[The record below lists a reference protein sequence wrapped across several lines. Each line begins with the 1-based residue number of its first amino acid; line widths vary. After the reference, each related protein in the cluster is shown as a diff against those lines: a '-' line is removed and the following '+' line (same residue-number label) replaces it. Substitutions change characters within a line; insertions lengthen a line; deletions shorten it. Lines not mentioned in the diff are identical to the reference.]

1 MVNDTVSHPNI
12 ETLKKFKPLA
22 LLGEP
27 QLKKLSA
34 ATKVREASAGKILIK
49 RGSTKAFS
57 FFLIEGKL
65 KLTADDEKIL
75 ILSAN
80 DPSTRNPIS
89 QLLPRR
95 YQVESLTR
103 IRFLA
108 ISQILIDELRE
119 QSEVDEQSIQGYV
132 VSGEGVSDQSGFE
145 DEISYAFLR
154 DLEDDKVILP
164 SLPEVAAKINR
175 ALRDSVSDAHVI
187 AEIIQND
194 PVITAKIIK
203 AANSAM
209 YGSRAPVKTCA
220 AGVIRLGTDAT
231 HKLVLSYSMKEL
243 FQSNSPVLKQH
254 MKELWDHSTK
264 VAALCYVLA
273 QHDARF
279 NPEEAMLIGLLHDI
293 GAIAVLKYLED
304 FPERLDDS
312 ELINKAIENL
322 KPRTGSLILR
332 RWGFSQDFLVTALEA
347 EQWMRNEGPDNK
359 PDYCDIVIIA
369 QLHSFIGTKN
379 APNLPA
385 MNEVPAHRR
394 LDLGELTPRLSLKII
409 EAAQEQLAH
418 AEGVLNF

>member
-1 MVNDTVSHPNI
+1 MVSATKSHPDT
-12 ETLKKFKPLA
+12 ETLRRFKPLA

-27 QLKKLSA
+27 QLKQLSA
-34 ATKVREASAGKILIK
+34 ATVVRKAPAGMTLMN
-49 RGSTKAFS
+49 RGSNKAFS
-57 FFLIEGKL
+57 FYLLEGKL
-65 KLTADDEKIL
+65 KLTADDQKIVF
-75 ILSAN
+75 LSAS
-80 DPSTRNPIS
+80 DPSTRNPIA

-95 YQVESLTR
+95 YKVESLTQ
-103 IRFLA
+103 IRFLVV
-108 ISQILIDELRE
+108 SQALMDELKE
-119 QSEVDEQSIQGYV
+119 KSKVDDKTMQGYV

-175 ALRDSVSDAHVI
+175 ALKDSISDADKI

-194 PVITAKIIK
+194 PVITAKLIR

-220 AGVIRLGTDAT
+220 AGVIRLGTDVT

-243 FQSNSPVLKQH
+243 FQSNSAVLKQH
-254 MKELWDHSTK
+254 MRELWNHSTK

-273 QHDARF
+273 QHDSRF

-293 GAIAVLKYLED
+293 GAIAVLKYVEK
-304 FPERLDDS
+304 FQERLDDS
-312 ELINKAIENL
+312 ELIEKAVENL

-332 RWGFSQDFLVTALEA
+332 RWGFSEEFLVTALEA
-347 EQWMRNEGPDNK
+347 EQWMRNEGADNI
-359 PDYCDIVIIA
+359 PDYCDLVIIA
-369 QLHSFIGTKN
+369 QLHSFIGTKKAIN
-379 APNLPA
+379 APA
-385 MNEVPAHRR
+385 VNEVPAHTR

-409 EAAQEQLAH
+409 EAAEEQLAH